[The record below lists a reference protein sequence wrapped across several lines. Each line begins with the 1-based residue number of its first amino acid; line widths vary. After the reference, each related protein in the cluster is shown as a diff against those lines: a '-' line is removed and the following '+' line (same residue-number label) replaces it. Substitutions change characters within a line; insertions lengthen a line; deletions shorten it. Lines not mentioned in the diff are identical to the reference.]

1 MAFCICLPGHL
12 TRGCPEHAPSG
23 AATLESIHAMLIKIL
38 QNEEKIMADVTA
50 LQAADTAL
58 KSEIATFI
66 ADWQAALSA
75 ANGDQAAVDA
85 VTADMNATIA
95 QLQASD
101 PAVTVT
107 PPVTPPAA

>member
-1 MAFCICLPGHL
+1 MSFCICLPGRL
-12 TRGCPEHAPSG
+12 THGCPDHNPAE
-23 AATLESIHAMLIKIL
+23 AATLESIHQMLIRIIDN
-38 QNEEKIMADVTA
+38 QEKIMADVTG

-66 ADWQAALSA
+66 ADWQAALAA

-85 VTADMNATIA
+85 VTADMQATIA

-107 PPVTPPAA
+107 PPAPPAA

>member
-1 MAFCICLPGHL
+1 
-12 TRGCPEHAPSG
+12 
-23 AATLESIHAMLIKIL
+23 
-38 QNEEKIMADVTA
+38 MADVTS

-58 KSEIATFI
+58 KSEVATVI
-66 ADWQAALSA
+66 ADWQASLAA

-85 VTADMNATIA
+85 VTADMQATIT

-107 PPVTPPAA
+107 PPAPPTA